1 MPAAARQRGRLER
14 LKGNERKRAETRT
27 TIMWVVKIGGSLS
40 HDPMLRQWLVELCE
54 VGGGRVVI
62 VPGGGDFADK
72 VRQYQSEWRFDDLAA
87 HNMCLLA
94 MTQYAILMQGILPEL
109 VLASSEA
116 KVRRALR
123 DGRVAVWVP
132 TSLVRDTPDA
142 MSNWDTT
149 SDSLAAWLSTMLN
162 AERLIV
168 VKSCAI
174 SESDR
179 LETLAATGVV
189 DRSFVDYVTEA
200 NYVVEMFNK
209 DNVALMR
216 DRLLNMPVT

>member
-1 MPAAARQRGRLER
+1 
-14 LKGNERKRAETRT
+14 
-27 TIMWVVKIGGSLS
+27 MWVVKIGGSLS
-40 HDPMLRQWLVELCE
+40 HEPTLRHWLDELCE
-54 VGGGRVVI
+54 VGGGRGVI

-72 VRQYQSEWRFDDLAA
+72 VRQYQNEWRFDHLAA

-94 MTQYAILMQGILPEL
+94 MTQYAILMQGVRPEL

-116 KVRRALR
+116 KIRRALR
-123 DGRVAVWVP
+123 DGHVAVWVP
-132 TSLVRDTPDA
+132 TALMRDTPDA

-168 VKSCAI
+168 VKSCPI
-174 SESDR
+174 FEDER

-189 DRSFVDYVTEA
+189 DRRFADYVNDA
-200 NYVVEMFNK
+200 NYVVELLNK

-216 DRLLNMPVT
+216 DRLLNMPVI

>member
-1 MPAAARQRGRLER
+1 
-14 LKGNERKRAETRT
+14 
-27 TIMWVVKIGGSLS
+27 MWVVKIGGSLS
-40 HDPMLRQWLVELCE
+40 HDPALRGWLTELAE
-54 VGGGRVVI
+54 MGGGRVVI

-72 VRQYQSEWRFDDLAA
+72 VRQYQAEWRFNDLAA

-94 MTQYAILMQGILPEL
+94 MTQYALMMQGLSPEL

-123 DGRVAVWVP
+123 DGRVAIWVP
-132 TSLVRDTPDA
+132 TALMRDEPDA

-168 VKSCAI
+168 VKSCPI
-174 SESDR
+174 ELGEPIES
-179 LETLAATGVV
+179 LASSGIV
-189 DRSFVDYVTEA
+189 DRRFLGYVKDA
-200 NYVVEMFNK
+200 NYLVEFFNK
-209 DNVALMR
+209 DDIERVHE
-216 DRLLNMPVT
+216 RLLNLPAAWAADRVGGAA

>member
-1 MPAAARQRGRLER
+1 
-14 LKGNERKRAETRT
+14 
-27 TIMWVVKIGGSLS
+27 MWVVKIGGSLS
-40 HDPMLRQWLVELCE
+40 HDPALRKWLIELSA

-72 VRQYQSEWRFDDLAA
+72 VRQYQAEWRFGDLTA

-94 MTQYAILMQGILPEL
+94 MTQYALLMQGLMPEL

-116 KVRRALR
+116 KIRRALR

-132 TSLVRDTPDA
+132 TELMRDTPDE

-162 AERLIV
+162 AERLTL
-168 VKSCAI
+168 VKSCPIEAGEPL
-174 SESDR
+174 ES
-179 LETLAATGVV
+179 LASSGVV
-189 DRSFVDYVTEA
+189 DRRFVSYVSDA
-200 NYVVEMFNK
+200 NYVVELFNK
-209 DNVALMR
+209 DNIALMR
-216 DRLLNMPVT
+216 ERLPNGPASWAGAGGRA

>member
-1 MPAAARQRGRLER
+1 
-14 LKGNERKRAETRT
+14 
-27 TIMWVVKIGGSLS
+27 MWVVKIGGSLS
-40 HDPMLRQWLVELCE
+40 HEPALRQWLIELCE

-72 VRQYQSEWRFDDLAA
+72 VRQYQSEWSFDDLAA

-94 MTQYAILMQGILPEL
+94 MTQYALLMQGVLPEL

-116 KVRRALR
+116 KIRRALR
-123 DGRVAVWVP
+123 DGHVAVWVP
-132 TSLVRDTPDA
+132 TALMRDTPDA

-168 VKSCAI
+168 VKSCPI
-174 SESDR
+174 FGNER
-179 LETLAATGVV
+179 LETLAAAGVV
-189 DRSFVDYVTEA
+189 DRSFVDYVNEA
-200 NYVVEMFNK
+200 NYVVELFNK
-209 DNVALMR
+209 DNVELMR
-216 DRLLNMPVT
+216 DRLLNTPVI

>member
-1 MPAAARQRGRLER
+1 
-14 LKGNERKRAETRT
+14 
-27 TIMWVVKIGGSLS
+27 MWVVKIGGSLS
-40 HDPMLRQWLVELCE
+40 HDPMLRKWLVELCE

-116 KVRRALR
+116 KIRRALR
-123 DGRVAVWVP
+123 DGHVAVWVP
-132 TSLVRDTPDA
+132 TALMRDTPDA

-174 SESDR
+174 PETER
-179 LETLAATGVV
+179 LETLAAMGVV
-189 DRSFVDYVTEA
+189 DRRFVDYVSEA
-200 NYVVEMFNK
+200 NYVVELFSK

-216 DRLLNMPVT
+216 DRLLNMPVA

>member
-1 MPAAARQRGRLER
+1 
-14 LKGNERKRAETRT
+14 
-27 TIMWVVKIGGSLS
+27 MWVVKIGGSLS
-40 HDPMLRQWLVELCE
+40 HDPALRGWLTELAE
-54 VGGGRVVI
+54 MGGGRVVI

-72 VRQYQSEWRFDDLAA
+72 VRQYQAEWRFNDLAA

-94 MTQYAILMQGILPEL
+94 MTQYALMMQGLAPEL

-123 DGRVAVWVP
+123 DGRVAIWVP
-132 TSLVRDTPDA
+132 TALMRDEPDA

-168 VKSCAI
+168 VKSCPI
-174 SESDR
+174 ELGEPIES
-179 LETLAATGVV
+179 LASSGIV
-189 DRSFVDYVTEA
+189 DRRFLGYVKDA
-200 NYVVEMFNK
+200 NYLVEFFNK
-209 DNVALMR
+209 DDIERVHE
-216 DRLLNMPVT
+216 RLLNLPAAWAADRVGGAA

>member
-1 MPAAARQRGRLER
+1 
-14 LKGNERKRAETRT
+14 
-27 TIMWVVKIGGSLS
+27 
-40 HDPMLRQWLVELCE
+40 
-54 VGGGRVVI
+54 
-62 VPGGGDFADK
+62 
-72 VRQYQSEWRFDDLAA
+72 
-87 HNMCLLA
+87 
-94 MTQYAILMQGILPEL
+94 
-109 VLASSEA
+109 
-116 KVRRALR
+116 
-123 DGRVAVWVP
+123 VAVWVP
-132 TSLVRDTPDA
+132 TSLMRDTPDA